1 MRPTLKVN
9 TMNLKAPK
17 AVLLGTSAL
26 VCLAL
31 SAPVMADD
39 FVITGSDNSTN
50 GTGTTNGGTAAAI
63 ADTAINGSDTV
74 SLGIALTT
82 TGTNV
87 GIKTNNNGTEA
98 QSNTVTVTKT
108 GSITTGTGNNAYGIF
123 NDGAYNTTIVSGS
136 IATGTG
142 NSAHGI
148 RNDGNNNTTTVSG
161 SIATKGWNSDGIYN
175 DGNNNTT
182 TISGS
187 ITLEGIYAYGIYNRG
202 DSNTTTVAGS
212 IKTGTGNDAYGIRND
227 GNNNTTTISGSIK
240 TGGNYADG
248 IWNEGSTNTTTVSG
262 SITTGG
268 NNAYGI
274 FNRGSTNT
282 TTVSGSIATG
292 GRSADGIFNDGNN
305 NTTTISGS
313 ITTKGIYADGIRNDG
328 NNNTTTISGTVKATG
343 AKSAALYN
351 YSGSGNSFTLN
362 EGATIIGDILAED
375 ATGTVYDATNSKL
388 IFNLGAST
396 SYAYSVSGKGEG
408 TGGGQWDFSDLDG
421 RSQVVTTTGTGCD
434 TTMSAGNDT
443 CNLVTAVG
451 AANAEVQNELQY
463 ITSTSLINSLRL
475 DTPVNTSQEETTA
488 TDVWF
493 DAYGVSTERD
503 ASTWDTTGV
512 VFNADTRGLT
522 IGKPLV
528 LGDSF
533 GLDLVFNTSQTDLD
547 VGATKHQNIA
557 AQSFNFGVVMTD
569 LASSSNWDV
578 DAFGFIG
585 RNSYEGKRKV
595 MNNQVSTGSETV
607 TSSYSGTKALV
618 GFDVDYTTPI
628 NEAVSFKGG
637 INANLSNEKIG
648 AYSESKYSTWNART
662 VSQAASGISAGLTH
676 KRDLLS
682 TFVTLGAEYSSLLSG
697 EKASYTNNG
706 TATSYTDHDASDD
719 MISSVAV
726 GFKYAGTNGVSF
738 EGAIKGSS
746 SNKGLTSTSANLG
759 LNWAF

>member
-1 MRPTLKVN
+1 MSHAVSTNPKQCKVF
-9 TMNLKAPK
+9 
-17 AVLLGTSAL
+17 LLGTSAL
-26 VCLAL
+26 VCFAL
-31 SAPVMADD
+31 SAPVMARDI
-39 FVITGSDNSTN
+39 VITSGTTTNNSGGSLN
-50 GTGTTNGGTAAAI
+50 GYDTANVTGTLDTGTTDSEHGILASGDNNKI
-63 ADTAINGSDTV
+63 TV
-74 SLGIALTT
+74 SKEGHIITGGDNASGIYH
-82 TGTNV
+82 TGDTN
-87 GIKTNNNGTEA
+87 T
-98 QSNTVTVTKT
+98 NTVS
-108 GSITTGTGNNAYGIF
+108 GSITTTGENSYGIH
-123 NDGAYNTTIVSGS
+123 NIGDTNTTTVSGS
-136 IATGTG
+136 ITTEGNIGFGIWNVGNTNKTTVSGSIKLVGNHTATPPIMHGVYNLG
-142 NSAHGI
+142 NNNETTVSGSIKTEGKYVGGI
-148 RNDGNNNTTTVSG
+148 ANWGNNNTTTVSG
-161 SIATKGWNSDGIYN
+161 SITSTGER
-175 DGNNNTT
+175 GN
-182 TISGS
+182 
-187 ITLEGIYAYGIYNRG
+187 
-202 DSNTTTVAGS
+202 
-212 IKTGTGNDAYGIRND
+212 
-227 GNNNTTTISGSIK
+227 
-240 TGGNYADG
+240 G
-248 IWNEGSTNTTTVSG
+248 IW
-262 SITTGG
+262 
-268 NNAYGI
+268 Y
-274 FNRGSTNT
+274 
-282 TTVSGSIATG
+282 
-292 GRSADGIFNDGNN
+292 
-305 NTTTISGS
+305 
-313 ITTKGIYADGIRNDG
+313 YG

-343 AKSAALYN
+343 TKSAALYN
-351 YSGSGNSFTLN
+351 EVGDGNSFTLD
-362 EGATIIGDILAED
+362 EGATIIGDILARDD
-375 ATGTVYDATNSKL
+375 ATNNAYDATNSKL

-408 TGGGQWDFSDLDG
+408 TTAGQWDFDDLD
-421 RSQVVTTTGTGCD
+421 RSSQVVTTTGTGCD
-434 TTMSAGNDT
+434 TTITDAGNDT

-628 NEAVSFKGG
+628 NEVVSFKGG
-637 INANLSNEKIG
+637 INANLSNEAIG

-662 VSQAASGISAGLTH
+662 VSQAAYGYFC
-676 KRDLLS
+676 R
-682 TFVTLGAEYSSLLSG
+682 
-697 EKASYTNNG
+697 SYT
-706 TATSYTDHDASDD
+706 
-719 MISSVAV
+719 
-726 GFKYAGTNGVSF
+726 
-738 EGAIKGSS
+738 
-746 SNKGLTSTSANLG
+746 
-759 LNWAF
+759 

>member
-1 MRPTLKVN
+1 MRPILKVN
-9 TMNLKAPK
+9 TMNLKHSK
-17 AVLLGTSAL
+17 SVLLGTSAL

-31 SAPVMADD
+31 SAPVVARDI
-39 FVITGSDNSTN
+39 VITSGTTTNNSDGSLN
-50 GTGTTNGGTAAAI
+50 GYDTANVTGTLDTGTTDSEHGILA
-63 ADTAINGSDTV
+63 SDDYNKITV
-74 SLGIALTT
+74 SKEGHIITGGNDADGIYHTGDNNETT
-82 TGTNV
+82 V
-87 GIKTNNNGTEA
+87 L
-98 QSNTVTVTKT
+98 
-108 GSITTGTGNNAYGIF
+108 GSITTKGNYAFGI
-123 NDGAYNTTIVSGS
+123 YNRGE
-136 IATGTG
+136 G
-142 NSAHGI
+142 NK
-148 RNDGNNNTTTVSG
+148 TTVSG
-161 SIATKGWNSDGIYN
+161 SIKLVGNHTGTPPVMHGIYN
-175 DGNNNTT
+175 F
-182 TISGS
+182 
-187 ITLEGIYAYGIYNRG
+187 G
-202 DSNTTTVAGS
+202 DS
-212 IKTGTGNDAYGIRND
+212 
-227 GNNNTTTISGSIK
+227 
-240 TGGNYADG
+240 
-248 IWNEGSTNTTTVSG
+248 NTTTVSG
-262 SITTGG
+262 SITTEGKYVGG
-268 NNAYGI
+268 
-274 FNRGSTNT
+274 
-282 TTVSGSIATG
+282 IA
-292 GRSADGIFNDGNN
+292 NW
-305 NTTTISGS
+305 
-313 ITTKGIYADGIRNDG
+313 G

-343 AKSAALYN
+343 ASSAALYN
-351 YSGSGNSFTLN
+351 FSGSGNSFTLD
-362 EGATIIGDILAED
+362 EGATIIGDILAAD
-375 ATGTVYDATNSKL
+375 YTLNNFDATNSKL

-408 TGGGQWDFSDLDG
+408 TGGGQWTFSDLD
-421 RSQVVTTTGTGCD
+421 RSNQVVTTSGTGCD
-434 TTMSAGNDT
+434 TTMGAGNST

-637 INANLSNEKIG
+637 INANLSNEAIG

-738 EGAIKGSS
+738 EGSIKGSS
-746 SNKGLTSTSANLG
+746 SNKGLTSTSANFG

>member
-1 MRPTLKVN
+1 MSRATLSSSKRCKVF
-9 TMNLKAPK
+9 
-17 AVLLGTSAL
+17 LLGASTL

-31 SAPVMADD
+31 STPAMATD
-39 FVITGSDNSTN
+39 FVITFNDGSTN
-50 GTGTTNGGTAAAI
+50 GFGTEDGATAADI
-63 ADTAINGSDTV
+63 ADGAINGDDTV
-74 SLGIALTT
+74 SLGIAIATGANAGISTT
-82 TGTNV
+82 NEDNV
-87 GIKTNNNGTEA
+87 VDG
-98 QSNTVTVTKT
+98 NTITVSDT
-108 GSITTGTGNNAYGIF
+108 GSITTTGIF
-123 NDGAYNTTIVSGS
+123 AHGILNGGDDIETNVSGNITTEGFTAWGIYNWGSNNGTNVSGNITTEGDTAWGIYNLGSNNETNVSGNITTKNRQGSGIVIDGSNNGTIVSGS
-136 IATGTG
+136 IATEGYYAFAI
-142 NSAHGI
+142 S
-148 RNDGNNNTTTVSG
+148 NNGV
-161 SIATKGWNSDGIYN
+161 YN
-175 DGNNNTT
+175 E
-182 TISGS
+182 TI
-187 ITLEGIYAYGIYNRG
+187 
-202 DSNTTTVAGS
+202 
-212 IKTGTGNDAYGIRND
+212 
-227 GNNNTTTISGSIK
+227 
-240 TGGNYADG
+240 
-248 IWNEGSTNTTTVSG
+248 
-262 SITTGG
+262 
-268 NNAYGI
+268 
-274 FNRGSTNT
+274 F
-282 TTVSGSIATG
+282 
-292 GRSADGIFNDGNN
+292 
-305 NTTTISGS
+305 SGS
-313 ITTKGIYADGIRNDG
+313 ITTKGNWSVGIYNDG
-328 NNNTTTISGTVKATG
+328 VYNETIVSGSITTKGNNAHGIVIDGDANKTTISGYVKANG
-343 AKSAALYN
+343 ANAAALYIDN
-351 YSGSGNSFTLN
+351 GDGNSFTLN
-362 EGATIIGDILAED
+362 EGAIIIGDVLAKD
-375 ATGTVYDATNSKL
+375 DATNSEL
-388 IFNLGAST
+388 IFNLGSST

-408 TGGGQWDFSDLDG
+408 TGGGQWIFSDLD
-421 RSQVVTTTGTGCD
+421 RSSQVVTTSGTGCD
-434 TTMSAGNDT
+434 TTINAGNDT

-528 LGDSF
+528 LGESF

-637 INANLSNEKIG
+637 INANLSNEAIG

-662 VSQAASGISAGLTH
+662 VSQAASGISVGLTH
-676 KRDLLS
+676 KRDLLT

-738 EGAIKGSS
+738 EGSIKGSS
-746 SNKGLTSTSANLG
+746 SNKGLTSTSANFG

>member
-1 MRPTLKVN
+1 MRPMLKVN
-9 TMNLKAPK
+9 TMNLKHSK
-17 AVLLGTSAL
+17 SVLLGTSAL
-26 VCLAL
+26 VCFAL
-31 SAPVMADD
+31 SAPVVADD

-82 TGTNV
+82 NDNKGIEITGGTN
-87 GIKTNNNGTEA
+87 K
-98 QSNTVTVTKT
+98 VTVSEA
-108 GSITTGTGNNAYGIF
+108 GSITTAGSNADGIH
-123 NDGAYNTTIVSGS
+123 NEGAF
-136 IATGTG
+136 
-142 NSAHGI
+142 
-148 RNDGNNNTTTVSG
+148 NTTTVSG
-161 SIATKGWNSDGIYN
+161 SITTAGYNADGIYN
-175 DGNNNTT
+175 
-182 TISGS
+182 
-187 ITLEGIYAYGIYNRG
+187 L
-202 DSNTTTVAGS
+202 
-212 IKTGTGNDAYGIRND
+212 
-227 GNNNTTTISGSIK
+227 
-240 TGGNYADG
+240 
-248 IWNEGSTNTTTVSG
+248 GSTNTTTVSG
-262 SITTGG
+262 SSKTEGYGADGIWNNG
-268 NNAYGI
+268 N
-274 FNRGSTNT
+274 FNT
-282 TTVSGSIATG
+282 TTVSGSIRTTDDFA
-292 GRSADGIFNDGNN
+292 AGIYNLGSN
-305 NTTTISGS
+305 NTTTVSGS
-313 ITTKGIYADGIRNDG
+313 IKTEGAGAHGIYNIGD
-328 NNNTTTISGTVKATG
+328 NNTTTISGTVKATG
-343 AKSAALYN
+343 TKSAALYN
-351 YSGSGNSFTLN
+351 YSGSGNSFTLD
-362 EGATIIGDILAED
+362 EGATIIGDILAIENPSSN
-375 ATGTVYDATNSKL
+375 DATNSKL

-396 SYAYSVSGKGEG
+396 SYAYSVSGEGEG
-408 TGGGQWDFSDLDG
+408 TGDGQWIFSDLD
-421 RSQVVTTTGTGCD
+421 RSSQVVTTTGTGCG
-434 TTMSAGNDT
+434 TNNENGSANV

-475 DTPVNTSQEETTA
+475 DTPVNTTQEETTA

-637 INANLSNEKIG
+637 INANLSNEAIG

-738 EGAIKGSS
+738 EGSIKGSS
-746 SNKGLTSTSANLG
+746 SNKGLTSTSANFG

>member
-1 MRPTLKVN
+1 MSHAVSTNPKHCKVF
-9 TMNLKAPK
+9 
-17 AVLLGTSAL
+17 LLGTSAL

-31 SAPVMADD
+31 AAPVMADD

-82 TGTNV
+82 TGTNE
-87 GIKTNNNGTEA
+87 GIQTSNVDNVADGNAITVTEA
-98 QSNTVTVTKT
+98 
-108 GSITTGTGNNAYGIF
+108 GSITTGTG
-123 NDGAYNTTIVSGS
+123 D
-136 IATGTG
+136 
-142 NSAHGI
+142 
-148 RNDGNNNTTTVSG
+148 
-161 SIATKGWNSDGIYN
+161 
-175 DGNNNTT
+175 
-182 TISGS
+182 
-187 ITLEGIYAYGIYNRG
+187 YAYGIYNNGDDNTTIMSGSISTTGLRG
-202 DSNTTTVAGS
+202 YGIYNEGSDNTTTMSGS
-212 IKTGTGNDAYGIRND
+212 ISTTGYRGYGIYNKGS
-227 GNNNTTTISGSIK
+227 GNTTIMSGSISTTGFRGGLVNYGSGNTTTMSGSIST
-240 TGGNYADG
+240 TGTSGYGIKNDG
-248 IWNEGSTNTTTVSG
+248 DNNTSFMSG
-262 SITTGG
+262 SISTTGENG
-268 NNAYGI
+268 YGI
-274 FNRGSTNT
+274 YNN
-282 TTVSGSIATG
+282 G
-292 GRSADGIFNDGNN
+292 G
-305 NTTTISGS
+305 
-313 ITTKGIYADGIRNDG
+313 
-328 NNNTTTISGTVKATG
+328 NNTTTISGTVKATG

-351 YSGSGNSFTLN
+351 VYGSGNSFTLN
-362 EGATIIGDILAED
+362 EGATIIGDILASD
-375 ATGTVYDATNSKL
+375 ATNNAADATNSKL

-408 TGGGQWDFSDLDG
+408 TGAGQWDFSDLD
-421 RSQVVTTTGTGCD
+421 RSNQVVTTSGTGCD

-628 NEAVSFKGG
+628 NETVSFKGG

-676 KRDLLS
+676 KPSDLLT

-746 SNKGLTSTSANLG
+746 SNKGLTSTSANFG

>member
-1 MRPTLKVN
+1 MLKVN
-9 TMNLKAPK
+9 TMNLKCSK
-17 AVLLGTSAL
+17 SVLLGTSAL
-26 VCLAL
+26 VYFALA
-31 SAPVMADD
+31 APVMADD

-87 GIKTNNNGTEA
+87 GIKTNNNDTEA
-98 QSNTVTVTKT
+98 QSNTVTVTGT

-123 NDGAYNTTIVSGS
+123 NDGAYNTT
-136 IATGTG
+136 
-142 NSAHGI
+142 
-148 RNDGNNNTTTVSG
+148 TVSG
-161 SIATKGWNSDGIYN
+161 SITTTGDDGYGIFN
-175 DGNNNTT
+175 DG
-182 TISGS
+182 
-187 ITLEGIYAYGIYNRG
+187 A
-202 DSNTTTVAGS
+202 SN
-212 IKTGTGNDAYGIRND
+212 K
-227 GNNNTTTISGSIK
+227 
-240 TGGNYADG
+240 
-248 IWNEGSTNTTTVSG
+248 TTVSG
-262 SITTGG
+262 SITTGVVGTNAGEDSTGIWNYG
-268 NNAYGI
+268 ND
-274 FNRGSTNT
+274 NT
-282 TTVSGSIATG
+282 TTLTSTG
-292 GRSADGIFNDGNN
+292 VITVNGPKADGIYNSSGDKNITIVHGSIFVNGNGVADDYAEGITN
-305 NTTTISGS
+305 YGDDNETTLSGS
-313 ITTKGIYADGIRNDG
+313 ITTTGNYAMGIANYG
-328 NNNTTTISGTVKATG
+328 NNNKVTISGTVKSTG
-343 AKSAALYN
+343 AKSGALYN

-362 EGATIIGDILAED
+362 EGATIIGDILAVDE
-375 ATGTVYDATNSKL
+375 TNPSYDATNSKL

-408 TGGGQWDFSDLDG
+408 TTAGQWTFSDLD
-421 RSQVVTTTGTGCD
+421 RSSQVVTTSGTGCD
-434 TTMSAGNDT
+434 TTITDAGNDT

-475 DTPVNTSQEETTA
+475 DTPVNTTQEETTA

-585 RNSYEGKRKV
+585 HNSYEGKRKV

-628 NEAVSFKGG
+628 NEVVSFKGG
-637 INANLSNEKIG
+637 INANLSNEAIG

-676 KRDLLS
+676 KRSDLLS

-746 SNKGLTSTSANLG
+746 SNKGLTSTSANFG

>member
-1 MRPTLKVN
+1 MSYNVSANPKQCKVF
-9 TMNLKAPK
+9 
-17 AVLLGTSAL
+17 LLGTSAL
-26 VCLAL
+26 VCFALA
-31 SAPVMADD
+31 APVMADD

-50 GTGTTNGGTAAAI
+50 GTGTTNGGTVAAI

-82 TGTNV
+82 TGTYNV
-87 GIKTNNNGTEA
+87 GIKTTGGT
-98 QSNTVTVTKT
+98 NKVTVSEA
-108 GSITTGTGNNAYGIF
+108 GSITTGTGAY
-123 NDGAYNTTIVSGS
+123 Y
-136 IATGTG
+136 
-142 NSAHGI
+142 AHGI
-148 RNDGNNNTTTVSG
+148 
-161 SIATKGWNSDGIYN
+161 YN
-175 DGNNNTT
+175 
-182 TISGS
+182 I
-187 ITLEGIYAYGIYNRG
+187 G
-202 DSNTTTVAGS
+202 D
-212 IKTGTGNDAYGIRND
+212 
-227 GNNNTTTISGSIK
+227 
-240 TGGNYADG
+240 
-248 IWNEGSTNTTTVSG
+248 TNTTTVSG
-262 SITTGG
+262 SITTGVVGTNAGEDSTGIWNYG
-268 NNAYGI
+268 NDNTTTLTSTGVITVNGPKADGIYNSSGDKNITIVHGSIFVNGNGESSLSGDWSSGITNISNYSKTTLSGSIKTTGDYGHGI
-274 FNRGSTNT
+274 AIYSSSNT
-282 TTVSGSIATG
+282 TTVSGSIVTTG
-292 GRSADGIFNDGNN
+292 SAAHGIVH
-305 NTTTISGS
+305 SGDP
-313 ITTKGIYADGIRNDG
+313 GP
-328 NNNTTTISGTVKATG
+328 NTTTISGTVKATG

-351 YSGSGNSFTLN
+351 ESGSGNTFTLN
-362 EGATIIGDILAED
+362 EGATIIGDILAID
-375 ATGTVYDATNSKL
+375 STDNAYDATNSKL

-396 SYAYSVSGKGEG
+396 SYAYSVSGKGQG
-408 TGGGQWDFSDLDG
+408 TGGGQWIFSDLD
-421 RSQVVTTTGTGCD
+421 RSSQVVTTSGTGCD
-434 TTMSAGNDT
+434 TTISDAGNDT

-528 LGDSF
+528 LGESF

-637 INANLSNEKIG
+637 INANLSNEAIG

-738 EGAIKGSS
+738 EGSIKGSS
-746 SNKGLTSTSANLG
+746 SNKGLTSTSANFG

>member
-1 MRPTLKVN
+1 MHQENTIKLKPR
-9 TMNLKAPK
+9 KAI
-17 AVLLGTSAL
+17 LLGTSAL

-31 SAPVMADD
+31 AAPVMATD
-39 FVITGSDNSTN
+39 FIITSSDGSTN
-50 GTGTTNGGTAAAI
+50 GVGTTDGGAASPI
-63 ADTAINGSDTV
+63 AAGAINGGDTV

-82 TGTNV
+82 TGTTETNQ
-87 GIKTNNNGTEA
+87 GIRTTGGG
-98 QSNTVTVTKT
+98 NTVTVTGI
-108 GSITTGTGNNAYGIF
+108 GSITTGTGN
-123 NDGAYNTTIVSGS
+123 
-136 IATGTG
+136 
-142 NSAHGI
+142 
-148 RNDGNNNTTTVSG
+148 
-161 SIATKGWNSDGIYN
+161 
-175 DGNNNTT
+175 
-182 TISGS
+182 
-187 ITLEGIYAYGIYNRG
+187 YAYGIYNRG
-202 DSNTTTVAGS
+202 
-212 IKTGTGNDAYGIRND
+212 ND
-227 GNNNTTTISGSIK
+227 
-240 TGGNYADG
+240 
-248 IWNEGSTNTTTVSG
+248 NTTTVSG
-262 SITTGG
+262 RITTSG
-268 NNAYGI
+268 NYAMGIVNYG
-274 FNRGSTNT
+274 NR
-282 TTVSGSIATG
+282 
-292 GRSADGIFNDGNN
+292 
-305 NTTTISGS
+305 
-313 ITTKGIYADGIRNDG
+313 
-328 NNNTTTISGTVKATG
+328 NTTTISGTVKATG
-343 AKSAALYN
+343 TSSAALYN
-351 YSGSGNSFTLN
+351 RQGSGNSFTLN
-362 EGATIIGDILAED
+362 EGAIIIGDILARD
-375 ATGTVYDATNSKL
+375 HTNVAYDATNSKL

-396 SYAYSVSGKGEG
+396 SYAYAVSGKGEG
-408 TGGGQWDFSDLDG
+408 AAAGQWTFSDLDG
-421 RSQVVTTTGTGCD
+421 RTPVVSILEGANASACDATITG
-434 TTMSAGNDT
+434 AGNDT

-512 VFNADTRGLT
+512 LFNADTRGVT

-528 LGDSF
+528 LGESF
-533 GLDLVFNTSQTDLD
+533 GLDFVFNSSQTDLD

-585 RNSYEGKRKV
+585 HNSYEGKRKV

-637 INANLSNEKIG
+637 MNANLSNEAIG

-662 VSQAASGISAGLTH
+662 VSQAATGISAGLTH

-682 TFVTLGAEYSSLLSG
+682 TFVTLGAEYSSLLRG
-697 EKASYTNNG
+697 ATASYTNNV

-726 GFKYAGTNGVSF
+726 GFKYEGANGVSF
-738 EGAIKGSS
+738 EGSIKGSS
-746 SNKGLTSTSANLG
+746 SNKGLNSTSANLG
-759 LNWAF
+759 LNWTF

>member
-1 MRPTLKVN
+1 M
-9 TMNLKAPK
+9 
-17 AVLLGTSAL
+17 
-26 VCLAL
+26 
-31 SAPVMADD
+31 
-39 FVITGSDNSTN
+39 
-50 GTGTTNGGTAAAI
+50 
-63 ADTAINGSDTV
+63 
-74 SLGIALTT
+74 
-82 TGTNV
+82 
-87 GIKTNNNGTEA
+87 
-98 QSNTVTVTKT
+98 
-108 GSITTGTGNNAYGIF
+108 
-123 NDGAYNTTIVSGS
+123 
-136 IATGTG
+136 
-142 NSAHGI
+142 
-148 RNDGNNNTTTVSG
+148 
-161 SIATKGWNSDGIYN
+161 YN
-175 DGNNNTT
+175 D
-182 TISGS
+182 
-187 ITLEGIYAYGIYNRG
+187 Y
-202 DSNTTTVAGS
+202 
-212 IKTGTGNDAYGIRND
+212 
-227 GNNNTTTISGSIK
+227 
-240 TGGNYADG
+240 
-248 IWNEGSTNTTTVSG
+248 
-262 SITTGG
+262 
-268 NNAYGI
+268 
-274 FNRGSTNT
+274 
-282 TTVSGSIATG
+282 
-292 GRSADGIFNDGNN
+292 
-305 NTTTISGS
+305 
-313 ITTKGIYADGIRNDG
+313 
-328 NNNTTTISGTVKATG
+328 
-343 AKSAALYN
+343 
-351 YSGSGNSFTLN
+351 GSGNTFTLN
-362 EGATIIGDILAED
+362 EGATIIGDILAGD
-375 ATGTVYDATNSKL
+375 YTGTAYDATNSKL

-408 TGGGQWDFSDLDG
+408 TGGGQWIFSDLD
-421 RSQVVTTTGTGCD
+421 RSSQVVTTTGTGCD
-434 TTMSAGNDT
+434 TTNTDAGNDT

-528 LGDSF
+528 LGESF

-637 INANLSNEKIG
+637 INANLSNEAIG

-662 VSQAASGISAGLTH
+662 VSQAATGISAGLTH

-746 SNKGLTSTSANLG
+746 SNKGLTSTSANFG

>member
-1 MRPTLKVN
+1 MSYAVSANPKHCKVF
-9 TMNLKAPK
+9 
-17 AVLLGTSAL
+17 LLGTSAL

-39 FVITGSDNSTN
+39 FVITS
-50 GTGTTNGGTAAAI
+50 GTTTNDGNTINGNDTVAVTGALVTTGVEGIDTTGGT
-63 ADTAINGSDTV
+63 NTV
-74 SLGIALTT
+74 S
-82 TGTNV
+82 V
-87 GIKTNNNGTEA
+87 SE
-98 QSNTVTVTKT
+98 T
-108 GSITTGTGNNAYGIF
+108 GSIETTLSLANGIQNTGDSNE
-123 NDGAYNTTIVSGS
+123 
-136 IATGTG
+136 
-142 NSAHGI
+142 
-148 RNDGNNNTTTVSG
+148 TTVSG
-161 SIATKGWNSDGIYN
+161 SIETAGDI
-175 DGNNNTT
+175 
-182 TISGS
+182 
-187 ITLEGIYAYGIYNRG
+187 AYGIV
-202 DSNTTTVAGS
+202 SV
-212 IKTGTGNDAYGIRND
+212 GT
-227 GNNNTTTISGSIK
+227 S
-240 TGGNYADG
+240 
-248 IWNEGSTNTTTVSG
+248 NTTTVSG
-262 SITTGG
+262 SITTTGEDS
-268 NNAYGI
+268 YGI
-274 FNRGSTNT
+274 YNKGDTNT
-282 TTVSGSIATG
+282 TTVSGRIATG
-292 GRSADGIFNDGNN
+292 NVSSNTGRDSYGIYNEGND
-305 NTTTISGS
+305 NTTTLSGD
-313 ITTKGIYADGIRNDG
+313 ITTINASGYGIYNKGNKNTTIMSGTFTASGTRDSSNYGIRNDG
-328 NNNTTTISGTVKATG
+328 NENITTMSGIISTVGSSSYGIRNNGDDNTTTMSGSISTTGASGYGIYNYGDANTSSISGTVKATG
-343 AKSAALYN
+343 TKSAALYN
-351 YSGSGNSFTLN
+351 IYGSGNSFTLN
-362 EGATIIGDILAED
+362 EGATIIGDILATD
-375 ATGTVYDATNSKL
+375 YLGTDFDATNSKL

-408 TGGGQWDFSDLDG
+408 TGAGQWDFSDLD
-421 RSQVVTTTGTGCD
+421 RSSQVVTTTGTGCD
-434 TTMSAGNDT
+434 TTITDAGNDT

-475 DTPVNTSQEETTA
+475 DTPVDTSQEETTA

-512 VFNADTRGLT
+512 LFNADTRGVT

-637 INANLSNEKIG
+637 MNANLSNEAIG

-662 VSQAASGISAGLTH
+662 VSQAATGISAGLTH

-726 GFKYAGTNGVSF
+726 GFKYEGANGVSF
-738 EGAIKGSS
+738 EGSIKGSS
-746 SNKGLTSTSANLG
+746 SNKGLSSTSANLG

>member
-1 MRPTLKVN
+1 MRPMLKVN
-9 TMNLKAPK
+9 TMNLKHSK
-17 AVLLGTSAL
+17 SVLLGTSAL
-26 VCLAL
+26 VCFAL
-31 SAPVMADD
+31 SAPVVADD

-82 TGTNV
+82 TGTYNV
-87 GIKTNNNGTEA
+87 GIKTTGGT
-98 QSNTVTVTKT
+98 NKVTVSEA
-108 GSITTGTGNNAYGIF
+108 GSITTGTGAY
-123 NDGAYNTTIVSGS
+123 Y
-136 IATGTG
+136 
-142 NSAHGI
+142 AHGI
-148 RNDGNNNTTTVSG
+148 
-161 SIATKGWNSDGIYN
+161 YN
-175 DGNNNTT
+175 
-182 TISGS
+182 I
-187 ITLEGIYAYGIYNRG
+187 G
-202 DSNTTTVAGS
+202 D
-212 IKTGTGNDAYGIRND
+212 
-227 GNNNTTTISGSIK
+227 
-240 TGGNYADG
+240 
-248 IWNEGSTNTTTVSG
+248 TNTTTVSG
-262 SITTGG
+262 SITTAGYY
-268 NNAYGI
+268 ADGI
-274 FNRGSTNT
+274 YNEGAFNT
-282 TTVSGSIATG
+282 TTVSGSIKIEG
-292 GRSADGIFNDGNN
+292 DSHGITIYGDN
-305 NTTTISGS
+305 NTTTVSGS
-313 ITTKGIYADGIRNDG
+313 ITTDGTGAHGIY
-328 NNNTTTISGTVKATG
+328 NTGDTNTNTISGTVKATG
-343 AKSAALYN
+343 AKSAALY
-351 YSGSGNSFTLN
+351 SLRGDGNSFTLN
-362 EGATIIGDILAED
+362 EGATIIGDILARD
-375 ATGTVYDATNSKL
+375 STNNAYDATNSKL

-408 TGGGQWDFSDLDG
+408 TGAGQWIFSDLD
-421 RSQVVTTTGTGCD
+421 RSSQVVTTTGTGCD
-434 TTMSAGNDT
+434 TTITGAGNDT

-557 AQSFNFGVVMTD
+557 AQSFNFGVLMTD

-738 EGAIKGSS
+738 EGSIKGSS
-746 SNKGLTSTSANLG
+746 SNKGLTSTSANFG